1 MKRILHTTT
10 IASTLGFAISFLL
23 YTLIENS
30 FFLTLTITLAT
41 VSYHLLMR
49 LAVGF
54 SFDLI
59 MKNHA
64 DYRSFPFKA
73 YRFEEKLY
81 KVLRVKRWSKNI
93 SSYEPELF
101 STAIH
106 TWSEIAEASCQAE
119 AVHVTIVFLS
129 FIPLAF
135 SCLFGDFW
143 IFFITSFLA
152 AAFDMR
158 FVIAQRY
165 NRPRIIRIID
175 REEKKKK
182 V

>member
-1 MKRILHTTT
+1 MFIKNAIL
-10 IASTLGFAISFLL
+10 
-23 YTLIENS
+23 
-30 FFLTLTITLAT
+30 LTLTITFAT
-41 VSYHLLMR
+41 VAYHLLMR

-54 SFDLI
+54 SFDRI

-64 DYRSFPFKA
+64 DYRRFPFRA

-81 KVLRVKRWSKNI
+81 KILHVRQWSKNI

-101 STAIH
+101 STEIH
-106 TWSEIAEASCQAE
+106 TWGEIADASCQAE

-135 SCLFGDFW
+135 SCLFGEFW
-143 IFFITSFLA
+143 TFFITSLLA